1 MIKKLSEA
9 GKYHKETGEENQDV
23 LCCAQNKKYSVIS
36 LADGVST
43 CQEAKKGAEIAC
55 RAITELFFKNADHLL
70 EFDNEQIAELALSHI
85 LFELKRQAEANF
97 KDLTDYSSTIASVLI
112 DKKKKRMLC
121 FNLGDSIIIATGK
134 GKCRVLSMPSDS
146 SSGCCTTTTTGA
158 SSMASVNIFYTDGLE
173 SVVLCSDGAW
183 KQMFNKNRLKPE
195 VFSMLSNNDYDR
207 LKDFLLGQKCF
218 DDYSFISMDIKQI
231 NRRKSA

>member
-55 RAITELFFKNADHLL
+55 RAITELFFKKADHFL
-70 EFDNEQIAELALSHI
+70 EFDNELLTELVLSHI
-85 LFELKRQAEANF
+85 LFELRRQAEA
-97 KDLTDYSSTIASVLI
+97 DSGELADYSSTIASVLV
-112 DKKKKRMLC
+112 DKRRERMLC
-121 FNLGDSIIIATGK
+121 FNLGDSIIMAAGM
-134 GKCRVLSMPSDS
+134 GSCRVLSKPADS
-146 SSGCCTTTTTGA
+146 SSGCCVTTTEGA
-158 SSMASVNIFYTDGLE
+158 SSMASVNNFYTCDAE
-173 SVVLCSDGAW
+173 TVILCSDGAW

-207 LKDFLLGQKCF
+207 LKDFLSRQKCF

-231 NRRKSA
+231 NRRRSA